1 MEEDYKHPKMFH
13 STGCHVELDVYIE
26 SLKLAFEYQGEQ
38 HYRPIHGMGTNYEG
52 QQIRDEEK
60 REACI
65 QVLQLYYYNL
75 LILLTWVR
83 MTSH

>member
-13 STGCHVELDVYIE
+13 STGRHVELDVYIE

-38 HYRPIHGMGTNYEG
+38 HYRPIYGMGTNYEG
-52 QQIRDEEK
+52 QQRRDEEK

-65 QVLQLYYYNL
+65 QVLQLYYCNL
-75 LILLTWVR
+75 
-83 MTSH
+83 